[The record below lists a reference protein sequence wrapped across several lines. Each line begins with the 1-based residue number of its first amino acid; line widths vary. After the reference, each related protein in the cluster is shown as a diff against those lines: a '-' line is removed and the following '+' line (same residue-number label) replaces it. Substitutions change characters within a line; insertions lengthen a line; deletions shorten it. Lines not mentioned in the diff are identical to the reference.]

1 MQYTGA
7 ASIVCRCVADIGKR
21 LREEEGEDYEL
32 NFEELGEWVSDS

>member
-7 ASIVCRCVADIGKR
+7 VGIVCRCVADIGKR

-32 NFEELGEWVSDS
+32 NFEELGEWVPDS